1 MVCFRKVKVL
11 LFSTVFFFL
20 LCSPIPVVK
29 MCSKSAILSRPKSK
43 VRKHFEDIKL
53 QKDHTHVM
61 CKEGIVKRK
70 TFIKVGRV
78 VGTHGMRN
86 HLKSAHSKAWLDL
99 LKEEEVEK
107 QERTQAGQEGSTN
120 HRRRLHQAGQDQ
132 STGPTTVRL

>member
-43 VRKHFEDIKL
+43 VRRRFKDIKL
-53 QKDHTHVM
+53 QNDNMHVM

-86 HLKSAHSKAWLDL
+86 HLKR
-99 LKEEEVEK
+99 VPI
-107 QERTQAGQEGSTN
+107 Q
-120 HRRRLHQAGQDQ
+120 RLGL
-132 STGPTTVRL
+132 TF